1 MQYIKYILIACAIT
15 VLRII
20 SKHDEILSTPYI
32 IKTVAMILL
41 LAVGIGML
49 VKDVKTNRTI
59 SKKE

>member
-1 MQYIKYILIACAIT
+1 MFSVIQVNQIYLIFNP
-15 VLRII
+15 VHFLVD
-20 SKHDEILSTPYI
+20 SSGTPYI